1 MTDVIPSVSHL
12 PWFIALLAVL
22 LVFSAFFSGAET
34 ALLGIDWLRVRYL
47 VRTGSRRAR
56 MVQTLLERKDLLLG
70 TILVGNNVVNIG
82 ASAVA
87 TAVALSLFG
96 EQGIVVATG
105 VMTLLVLVFSEIAPK
120 TFASQHG
127 EPVALAVAPLFVVL
141 NRVLFPVSFLVTR
154 LARMLLTLCGVDP
167 VGRPRV
173 RLSEDEIRVLIAEGA
188 AASTVEEDKRHMLH
202 GIFQMGRQ
210 TAREVMIPRTR
221 VRGIE
226 VNTPI
231 QEAAQVFVSSGY
243 TRLPVY
249 RDTLDEVVGVAHARD
264 VLAVVAGAADTN
276 LATIAREPF
285 YVPESKDLE
294 SLLYDFKLRRTHLA
308 LVVDEYGGVEGIVT
322 LEDLLEEIVGEI
334 RDEHDV
340 ETESIRFLPGGEVLV
355 RGAAAVRDVNRQL
368 GLHLPTGPDVTVGGF
383 VMTRLG
389 HIPKRGESF
398 PFGTSAFTVERTGH
412 NRVLLVRVTP
422 LDDKAGA
429 GLG

>member
-1 MTDVIPSVSHL
+1 MTDAIPHL
-12 PWFIALLAVL
+12 PWFIALLIVL

-34 ALLGIDWLRVRYL
+34 ALMGVDWLRVRYL
-47 VRTGSRRAR
+47 VRKGSRRAR
-56 MVQTLLERKDLLLG
+56 TLQTLLERKDLLIG
-70 TILVGNNVVNIG
+70 TILVGNNVVNIA
-82 ASAVA
+82 ASSVA
-87 TAVALSLFG
+87 TAVALSLVG
-96 EQGIVVATG
+96 EQGIAVATI
-105 VMTLLVLVFSEIAPK
+105 VMTLLVLVFSEITPK

-127 EPVALAVAPLFVVL
+127 EPVALAVAPVFTVL
-141 NRVLFPVSFLVTR
+141 NRLLWPVTLLVTR
-154 LARMLLTLCGVDP
+154 LARLLLTLFGVGP
-167 VGRPRV
+167 AVQPRV
-173 RLSEDEIRVLIAEGA
+173 RLSEDELRVLIVEGA
-188 AASTVEEDKRHMLH
+188 KAGVVESDKRHMLH

-226 VNTPI
+226 VGTPLHD
-231 QEAAQVFVSSGY
+231 AAQMFVSSGY

-249 RDTLDEVVGVAHARD
+249 RESLDDVVGVAHARD
-264 VLAVVAGAADTN
+264 VLAAVAGGTNATLAA
-276 LATIAREPF
+276 IAREPF

-340 ETESIRFLPGGEVLV
+340 ESESIRFLPGGEALV

-368 GLHLPTGPDVTVGGF
+368 SLRLPTEPDVTVGGF

-389 HIPKRGESF
+389 HIPEKGESF
-398 PFGTSAFTVERTGH
+398 PFGSSAFTVERIGH

-422 LDDKAGA
+422 LDEAAKPE
-429 GLG
+429 L

>member
-96 EQGIVVATG
+96 ERGIVVATA

-127 EPVALAVAPLFVVL
+127 EPVALAVAPMFVVL
-141 NRVLFPVSFLVTR
+141 NRVLFPATFLVTR
-154 LARMLLTLCGVDP
+154 LARLLLTLCGVDP
-167 VGRPRV
+167 AGRPRM

-188 AASTVEEDKRHMLH
+188 AASTVEDDKRHMLH

-221 VRGIE
+221 VRG
-226 VNTPI
+226 
-231 QEAAQVFVSSGY
+231 
-243 TRLPVY
+243 
-249 RDTLDEVVGVAHARD
+249 
-264 VLAVVAGAADTN
+264 
-276 LATIAREPF
+276 
-285 YVPESKDLE
+285 
-294 SLLYDFKLRRTHLA
+294 
-308 LVVDEYGGVEGIVT
+308 
-322 LEDLLEEIVGEI
+322 
-334 RDEHDV
+334 
-340 ETESIRFLPGGEVLV
+340 
-355 RGAAAVRDVNRQL
+355 
-368 GLHLPTGPDVTVGGF
+368 
-383 VMTRLG
+383 
-389 HIPKRGESF
+389 
-398 PFGTSAFTVERTGH
+398 
-412 NRVLLVRVTP
+412 
-422 LDDKAGA
+422 
-429 GLG
+429 

>member
-1 MTDVIPSVSHL
+1 MTDATTAVTHL
-12 PWFIALLAVL
+12 PWFLALLAAL
-22 LVFSAFFSGAET
+22 LLLSAFFSGAET
-34 ALLGIDWLRVRYL
+34 ALLGVDWLRVRYL
-47 VRTGSRRAR
+47 VRKGSRRAR
-56 MVQTLLERKDLLLG
+56 VLQVLLERKDLLIG
-70 TILVGNNVVNIG
+70 TILVGNNVVNIA

-87 TAVALSLFG
+87 TAMALTLFG
-96 EQGIVVATG
+96 GQGIVLATG

-120 TFASQHG
+120 TFASQHA
-127 EPVALAVAPLFVVL
+127 EPVALAVAPVF
-141 NRVLFPVSFLVTR
+141 RVLVRLMFPASFLVTR
-154 LARMLLTLCGVDP
+154 LARLLLSLLGVDP
-167 VGRPRV
+167 AARPRMH
-173 RLSEDEIRVLIAEGA
+173 LSEDELRVLISEGA
-188 AASTVEEDKRHMLH
+188 AAGSVEADKRHMLH

-226 VNTPI
+226 VGTPI
-231 QEAAQVFVSSGY
+231 REAARVIVDSGF

-264 VLAVVAGAADTN
+264 VLDAVAAAGETS
-276 LATIAREPF
+276 LASIAREPF

-308 LVVDEYGGVEGIVT
+308 LVVDEYGGVEGLVT

-340 ETESIRFLPGGEVLV
+340 ESESIRFLPGGEALV

-368 GLHLPTGPDVTVGGF
+368 SLDLPIGPDVTLGGF

-398 PFGTSAFTVERTGH
+398 PYGTSAFTVDRTGH

-422 LDDKAGA
+422 LDEGAGA
-429 GLG
+429 AAG

>member
-1 MTDVIPSVSHL
+1 MTDAIASVSHL
-12 PWFIALLAVL
+12 SWFLVLLVVL
-22 LVFSAFFSGAET
+22 LVFSAFFSGSET

-47 VRTGSRRAR
+47 VRKGSRRAR
-56 MVQTLLERKDLLLG
+56 MLQTLLERKDLLLG
-70 TILVGNNVVNIG
+70 TILVGNNVVNIA

-96 EQGIVVATG
+96 ERGIVVATV
-105 VMTLLVLVFSEIAPK
+105 VMTLLVLVLSEITPK

-127 EPVALAVAPLFVVL
+127 EPVALAVAPVFVVL
-141 NRVLFPVSFLVTR
+141 NRLLFPITFLVTR
-154 LARMLLTLCGVDP
+154 LARALLTLCGVDP
-167 VGRPRV
+167 AVRTRM
-173 RLSEDEIRVLIAEGA
+173 RLSEDELQVLIAEGA
-188 AASTVEEDKRHMLH
+188 KAGAVEEDKRHMLH
-202 GIFQMGRQ
+202 SIFQMGRQ

-226 VNTPI
+226 VGTSI
-231 QEAAQVFVSSGY
+231 QEAARVFVSSGY

-249 RDTLDEVVGVAHARD
+249 RDSLDEVVGVAHARE
-264 VLAVVAGAADTN
+264 VLAALSGAEDTS
-276 LATIAREPF
+276 LAAIAREPF

-340 ETESIRFLPGGEVLV
+340 ESESIRFLPGGEALV
-355 RGAAAVRDVNRQL
+355 RGAAAVRDINRQL
-368 GLHLPTGPDVTVGGF
+368 GLHLPLGPDVTMGGF

-398 PFGTSAFTVERTGH
+398 PFGTSAFTIERTGH

-422 LDDKAGA
+422 LDQAAQAD
-429 GLG
+429 LG